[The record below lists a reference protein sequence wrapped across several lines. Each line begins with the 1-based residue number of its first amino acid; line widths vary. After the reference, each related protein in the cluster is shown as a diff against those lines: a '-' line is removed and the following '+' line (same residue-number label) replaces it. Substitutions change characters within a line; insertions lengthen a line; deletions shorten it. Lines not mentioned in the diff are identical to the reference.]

1 MSWILLTNDDG
12 IDSPA
17 LIPFAD
23 ALRRLGTVRVVV
35 PDQERSWVGKAI
47 TRIGPIGTAQ
57 VELDGET
64 AWTCTG
70 YPADAVQIGIH
81 GLFDE
86 PPSLVVSGINIGYN
100 HGAGFLMSSGTIG
113 AAVEGWVSGV
123 PSVAVSTGAN
133 GDWSAWKRRA
143 LDPAAASD
151 WQRLGTVGAELV
163 DTVVNAGL
171 PKHADVVSI
180 NVPFDATVVTP
191 RHVTTIARIG
201 YDRLFSDD
209 GNGVYRHDFS
219 GRLIEFEPLDGTDIE
234 AGREGRVS
242 IAPIRMPSAATV
254 PDDVRAQIER

>member
-1 MSWILLTNDDG
+1 MPWILLTNDDG
-12 IDSPA
+12 IGSPA
-17 LIPFAD
+17 LIPFAR

-47 TRIGPIGTAQ
+47 TRIGSIGTAQ
-57 VELDGET
+57 VDLDGEA

-86 PPSLVVSGINIGYN
+86 PPALVVSGINIGYN

-123 PSVAVSTGAN
+123 PSIALSTGAN

-143 LDPAAASD
+143 LDPAAATD
-151 WQRLGTVGAELV
+151 WERLGLVGAELV
-163 DTVVNAGL
+163 DVVVSAGL
-171 PKHADVVSI
+171 PALADVVSI
-180 NVPFDATVVTP
+180 NVPFDATLDTP
-191 RHVTTIARIG
+191 RRVTTIARIG

-219 GRLIEFEPLDGTDIE
+219 GGLLEFGSLDGTDIE
-234 AGREGRVS
+234 AGRDGRVS

-254 PDDVRAQIER
+254 PDDVRARIEG